1 MEAEMDPIYLDYNA
15 TTPVDPLVV
24 AELLPWLNEGFGNP
38 SSSHPYGQRA
48 KQAVEQARE
57 RIAGVLGCIPS
68 EIVFTSGGTEANN
81 QALIG
86 VALANSGRGRHIIT
100 SAVEHPAVLNPLQ
113 WLERQGFAVT
123 ILPVDGSGRVDPE
136 AVRQAITGET
146 ILISIMDA
154 NNEVGTVQP
163 LAEISAIARQRGIL
177 LHTDAAQSLGK
188 LPVRVDDLGV
198 DLLTVAGHK
207 LYAPKGVGALYVRS
221 GVKINSYLHG
231 AGHEAGRRAG
241 TENVPYIVAL
251 GKAVELAGE
260 RLLTE
265 VPRIRLLRD
274 HFHSRLNE
282 LLDGVLLNG
291 HPTERLPNTLN
302 VSFTGVIGAELL
314 EQTPELAASTG
325 SACHDGCGEL
335 SGVLKAMGLSRGQ
348 GFGAVRFTLGR
359 LTTQEELDRAAEIVA
374 ERVTEL
380 RSSSAR
386 AFVPQIG
393 VGLTSLASCAG
404 CAAKLSSRDL
414 AAVLSQLPDVT
425 DPNVLIGNKT
435 ADDAAVYRLNENLA
449 VVQTVDYFPPMVDDP
464 YTFGQIAAANALSD
478 IYAMGAKPLF
488 ALNIVGFPA
497 DSQPLEVLT
506 RILQG
511 GADKAAEAGIC
522 IIGGHTIIDA
532 EPKYGLVVTAAIHP
546 DKVISNAGAQPGD
559 RLILTK
565 PLGLGIISAALKQG
579 KVSAAAVA
587 EATRIMVTL
596 NKAAAA
602 AMVTVGA
609 HACTDVTG
617 FGLLGHLREL
627 VNAGAVSAELRFKTV
642 PVLAEAVNLVRQGI
656 IPNGS
661 RRNLDSLREWLDVA
675 DGVGEEA
682 LLLLADAQTSGGLL
696 IALPADRAGLLKAEL
711 VSNGVP
717 DFADIGEIVAGP
729 NGRIRIEP

>member
-1 MEAEMDPIYLDYNA
+1 MDPIYLDYNA

-48 KQAVEQARE
+48 KLAVEQARE
-57 RIAGVLGCIPS
+57 RIANVLGCLTS

-123 ILPVDGSGRVDPE
+123 ILPVDSSGRVDPE
-136 AVRQAITGET
+136 TVRQAITSET
-146 ILISIMDA
+146 ILISIMHA

-163 LAEISAIARQRGIL
+163 LAEISAITRQHGIL

-188 LPVRVDDLGV
+188 IPVRVDDLGV

-260 RLLTE
+260 RLSTE
-265 VPRIRLLRD
+265 VPRIRQLRD
-274 HFHSRLNE
+274 HFHARLSE

-314 EQTPELAASTG
+314 ENAPELAASTG

-348 GFGAVRFTLGR
+348 GFGAVRFSLGR
-359 LTTQEELDRAAEIVA
+359 LTTQEELDRVAEIVA
-374 ERVTEL
+374 DRVTEL
-380 RSSSAR
+380 RSTNVHGGAAQVR
-386 AFVPQIG
+386 I
-393 VGLTSLASCAG
+393 GLTSLASCGG
-404 CAAKLSSRDL
+404 CAAKLSPQDL
-414 AAVLSQLPDVT
+414 AHVLGQLPGIT
-425 DPNVLIGNKT
+425 DPNVLIGTKT
-435 ADDAAVYRLNENLA
+435 ADDAAVYKLNDQLA
-449 VVQTVDYFPPMVDDP
+449 IVQTVDYFTPVVDDP
-464 YTFGQIAAANALSD
+464 YTYGQITAANALSD
-478 IYAMGAKPLF
+478 IYAMGAEPLF

-497 DSQPLEVLT
+497 NSLPLDVLAK
-506 RILQG
+506 ILQG
-511 GADKAAEAGIC
+511 GADKAAEAGIS

-532 EPKYGLVVTAAIHP
+532 EPKYGLVVTAVIHP

-565 PLGLGIISAALKQG
+565 PLGLGIITAALKQG

-602 AMVTVGA
+602 SMVAVGA
-609 HACTDVTG
+609 NACTDVTG
-617 FGLLGHLREL
+617 FGLLGHLAEM
-627 VNAGAVSAELRFKTV
+627 VSGSGVSAVIRV
-642 PVLAEAVNLVRQGI
+642 NQIPVIDEAWNLVSQGI
-656 IPNGS
+656 VPGS
-661 RRNLDSLREWLDVA
+661 SRLNLKFLRERLDIA
-675 DGVGEEA
+675 DGVGEDA
-682 LLLLADAQTSGGLL
+682 LLLLADSQTSGGLL
-696 IALPADRAGLLKAEL
+696 IALPAARAEQLKAEL

-717 DFADIGEIVAGP
+717 DFAEIGEIVVDSQS
-729 NGRIRIEP
+729 RIRIEP